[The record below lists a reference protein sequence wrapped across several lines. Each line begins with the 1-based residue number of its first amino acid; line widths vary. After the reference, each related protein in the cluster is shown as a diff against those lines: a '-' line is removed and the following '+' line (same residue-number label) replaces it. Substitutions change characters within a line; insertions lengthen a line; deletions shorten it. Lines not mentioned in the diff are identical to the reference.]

1 MITIKNLSKKFA
13 DKVILDDI
21 NVHFP
26 KGKTTVIIGPSGS
39 GKTTLLRCLNLLETP
54 TVGEIQFGETH
65 YQFSEKSSLST
76 AQVLNLRRRSGM
88 VFQGFNLFPHKT
100 VLQNIIEGLIVVKK
114 QAKEL
119 AIASARALLLKVD
132 LAEHEDKYPHQL
144 SGGQKQR
151 VAIARALAM
160 APEVILFDEPTSAL
174 DPELEL
180 EVLKVIRSLATEHNT
195 LIIVTHNLDFARS
208 IADFVVFIEAGKIIE
223 TGDKAQVFSAPK
235 QVRTQE
241 FLNLFNMP
249 FSA

>member
-1 MITIKNLSKKFA
+1 
-13 DKVILDDI
+13 
-21 NVHFP
+21 
-26 KGKTTVIIGPSGS
+26 
-39 GKTTLLRCLNLLETP
+39 
-54 TVGEIQFGETH
+54 
-65 YQFSEKSSLST
+65 
-76 AQVLNLRRRSGM
+76 M

-144 SGGQKQR
+144 SGRQKQR

-241 FLNLFNMP
+241 FLNLFKIP
-249 FSA
+249 FST